1 MNLGKRIK
9 ELRKAQGW
17 TQTDLSKRTSVSRG
31 RIGQLETDPLAK
43 VGGNSLVS
51 LAKAFGYSTEQ
62 LLSADELGLLADLKL
77 QPFTRKVPLIDW
89 KSLKSI
95 VDKTF
100 VLESSNWI
108 GCPYDLSEKS
118 FVLEVQDELMTSIHG
133 RSYPKGALIFV
144 DAEREPKAGERVIA
158 IDTVT
163 LSAVF
168 REYVISGSATYL
180 KPLNERY
187 PIEGLEQSTSII
199 GVVVGSYMPG

>member
-1 MNLGKRIK
+1 MNFGKRVK
-9 ELRKAQGW
+9 ELRKGQGW
-17 TQTDLSKRTSVSRG
+17 TQEDLAKRTSLSRG
-31 RIGQLETDPLAK
+31 RIAQIETDPLAK

-51 LAKAFGYSTEQ
+51 LANAFGYSTEQ

-77 QPFTRKVPLIDW
+77 QPVTRKVPLIDW
-89 KSLKSI
+89 KSLNSI
-95 VDKTF
+95 VTKTF

-187 PIEGLEQSTSII
+187 PIKALQQSTSII
-199 GVVVGSYMPG
+199 GVVAGSYMPG

>member
-1 MNLGKRIK
+1 MDLGKRIK
-9 ELRKAQGW
+9 ELRKAEGW
-17 TQTDLSKRTSVSRG
+17 SQEKLSELTKLSRG
-31 RIGQLETDPLAK
+31 RIAQIETDPQAQVK
-43 VGGNSLVS
+43 GDSLVS

-62 LLSADELGLLADLKL
+62 LLSDDELGLLAGLKL
-77 QPFTRKVPLIDW
+77 QPITKKVPLIGW
-89 KSLKSI
+89 ESLESI
-95 VDKTF
+95 LNKTF

-108 GCPYDLSEKS
+108 GCPYDLSNKS

-168 REYVISGSATYL
+168 REYVISGSTTYL

-187 PIEGLEQSTSII
+187 PIKALQQSTSII

>member
-77 QPFTRKVPLIDW
+77 QPVTRKVPLIDW

-187 PIEGLEQSTSII
+187 PIKSLQKSTSII
-199 GVVVGSYMPG
+199 GVVAGSYMPG

>member
-1 MNLGKRIK
+1 MDLGKRIK
-9 ELRKAQGW
+9 SLRKDQGW
-17 TQTDLSKRTSVSRG
+17 TQLDLSKRTNLSRG
-31 RIGQLETDPLAK
+31 RIAQIETNPLAEVK
-43 VGGNSLVS
+43 GDSLVS
-51 LAKAFGYSTEQ
+51 LAQAFGYSTEQ
-62 LLSADELGLLADLKL
+62 LLSDDELGLLAGLKL
-77 QPFTRKVPLIDW
+77 QPITKKVPLIGW
-89 KSLKSI
+89 ESLESI
-95 VDKTF
+95 LNKTF
-100 VLESSNWI
+100 SLESSNWI
-108 GCPYDLSEKS
+108 GCPYDLSDKS

-168 REYVISGSATYL
+168 REYVISGSTTYL

-187 PIEGLEQSTSII
+187 PIKDLQPSTSII

>member
-133 RSYPKGALIFV
+133 RSYPIGALIFV

-158 IDTVT
+158 MDTVT

-187 PIEGLEQSTSII
+187 PIKALQQSTSII
-199 GVVVGSYMPG
+199 GVVAGSYMPG

>member
-1 MNLGKRIK
+1 MDLGKRVK

-17 TQTDLSKRTSVSRG
+17 TQTDLAKRTSVSRG
-31 RIGQLETDPLAK
+31 RIGQIETDPLAK

-77 QPFTRKVPLIDW
+77 QPVTRKVPLIDW

-133 RSYPKGALIFV
+133 RSYPIGALIFV
-144 DAEREPKAGERVIA
+144 DAEREPKAGDRVIA

-180 KPLNERY
+180 TPLNERY
-187 PIEGLEQSTSII
+187 PIKTLQQSTIII
-199 GVVVGSYMPG
+199 GVVAGSYMPG